1 MQPVQPILIAD
12 LFLPLHEALVELLSG
27 LDPEDWYRPTVA
39 PEWTVKDLVAHL
51 LDTDVRRLSY
61 LRDGLGARQPSQPI
75 QDYQALLEHINQLNR
90 QWVLAAKRI
99 SPRLLLDFLSLTG
112 PQVAEVFGSL
122 DPFAKA
128 SAAVAWAGERE
139 SLNWFDTAREYT
151 EKWTHQQQIREATG
165 RPGLTAR
172 KWLHPVLDTF
182 VRALPH
188 TFNKTI
194 APAGTAVV
202 VSILGEAGG
211 EWSLIRKPEG
221 WELYAGAAGN
231 PRAQVKIDQDSAWR
245 VFTKGL
251 SREQA
256 RARAQIH
263 GELSLGERVLD
274 LIGMM
279 V

>member
-1 MQPVQPILIAD
+1 LQPVQPILIAD
-12 LFLPLHEALVELLSG
+12 LFLPLHKALVELLSG

-39 PEWTVKDLVAHL
+39 PEWTVKDMVAHL

-61 LRDGLGARQPSQPI
+61 QRDGLGARQPSQPI
-75 QDYQALLEHINQLNR
+75 QDYQGLLEHINQLNR

-99 SPRLLLDFLSLTG
+99 SPRLLLDLLCLTG
-112 PQVAEVFGSL
+112 PQVAGLFLSL

-128 SAAVAWAGERE
+128 SAAVAWAGERD
-139 SLNWFDTAREYT
+139 SLNWFDIAREYT
-151 EKWTHQQQIREATG
+151 EKWTHQQQIRDATG
-165 RPGLTAR
+165 KPGLTAR
-172 KWLHPVLDTF
+172 KWLHPTLDTF

-188 TFNKTI
+188 TFNQTV

-202 VSILGEAGG
+202 LVILGEAGG
-211 EWSLIRKPEG
+211 EWSLIRRSEE
-221 WELYAGAAGN
+221 WELYAGAVEN
-231 PRAQVKIDQDSAWR
+231 PRAQVQIDQDSAWR

-256 RARAQIH
+256 RARAQIS
-263 GELSLGERVLD
+263 GELSLGERVLNM
-274 LIGMM
+274 ISMM